1 MARLWNVRE
10 GLGSEC
16 LVAGVSSVNDV
27 ASSMLGRVEL
37 KSFDLDDNLHCAL
50 AERGDTMDLRPL
62 LEVSTFESCR
72 VFFGLLGDLLAA
84 PHGDDLDSR

>member
-1 MARLWNVRE
+1 MPSRWSFQWERCCIKHA
-10 GLGSEC
+10 
-16 LVAGVSSVNDV
+16 
-27 ASSMLGRVEL
+27 GRVEL
-37 KSFDLDDNLHCAL
+37 KSFDLDHNLHCAL